1 MTSEEL
7 LTKEKS
13 CNKLNLFRILTIP
26 VLVSVVVLVSLLIIS
41 QGTKVT
47 RAAFSIIFFL
57 IGPLVTIFTFVII
70 DAIYKKKTNNL
81 YNSLEQSILQ
91 AAGVSEWRYLKA
103 RDYKVSVKSSQAVE
117 NYNDI
122 KFFKEDESRFPN
134 ALAVME
140 QKQEY
145 KKAFE
150 TFLKDNEFTSLKLYS
165 RFKNKIEQNL
175 LNTDSYYVLVKYV
188 SPTGRKTV
196 TKTLDITNYR
206 IQELEENKSILMT
219 KGEYSRYLK
228 AQEKDL
234 LEKRQ
239 HAHYEKINQIID
251 DANKNKEIL
260 VNKNDVDELDKLI
273 ASLFDRTV
281 NSIKKIKNNDSDEWN
296 IINKFIAGIEAD
308 VKKITDKN
316 NKILEYYNSEDF
328 TRLKS
333 TCDSLMSSQRE
344 FNEYIDEKVKSIS
357 GLFGTNIVRED
368 TVIEDEYNYI
378 HPYKKSLTP
387 FTAEVSAS
395 VFASAENNPLDYV
408 VKQFYSNK
416 SLYPEQ
422 IQKLQLLV
430 EELETLKE
438 AKQIIENQKAEI
450 QQYLSEVPDFIM
462 ENDEDGFYSRL
473 GFATIN
479 ENSLVVAYKFSYT
492 SNAGYSQR
500 SFNVPMTE
508 ETIVALIQKL
518 EDKLTFTAFAK
529 EQRSLMTS
537 KLRQQ
542 IKERDKYTCQYCG
555 NSINQ
560 EPNLLLEID
569 HKIPVSKGGL
579 TEESNLQTLC
589 WRCNRT
595 KSDKLIDEIS

>member
-1 MTSEEL
+1 MT
-7 LTKEKS
+7 
-13 CNKLNLFRILTIP
+13 
-26 VLVSVVVLVSLLIIS
+26 
-41 QGTKVT
+41 
-47 RAAFSIIFFL
+47 
-57 IGPLVTIFTFVII
+57 
-70 DAIYKKKTNNL
+70 
-81 YNSLEQSILQ
+81 
-91 AAGVSEWRYLKA
+91 
-103 RDYKVSVKSSQAVE
+103 
-117 NYNDI
+117 
-122 KFFKEDESRFPN
+122 
-134 ALAVME
+134 
-140 QKQEY
+140 
-145 KKAFE
+145 
-150 TFLKDNEFTSLKLYS
+150 
-165 RFKNKIEQNL
+165 
-175 LNTDSYYVLVKYV
+175 
-188 SPTGRKTV
+188 
-196 TKTLDITNYR
+196 
-206 IQELEENKSILMT
+206 
-219 KGEYSRYLK
+219 
-228 AQEKDL
+228 
-234 LEKRQ
+234 
-239 HAHYEKINQIID
+239 
-251 DANKNKEIL
+251 
-260 VNKNDVDELDKLI
+260 
-273 ASLFDRTV
+273 
-281 NSIKKIKNNDSDEWN
+281 
-296 IINKFIAGIEAD
+296 
-308 VKKITDKN
+308 
-316 NKILEYYNSEDF
+316 
-328 TRLKS
+328 
-333 TCDSLMSSQRE
+333 
-344 FNEYIDEKVKSIS
+344 
-357 GLFGTNIVRED
+357 
-368 TVIEDEYNYI
+368 
-378 HPYKKSLTP
+378 

-595 KSDKLIDEIS
+595 KSDKLIYEII

>member
-1 MTSEEL
+1 MTFDEL
-7 LTKEKS
+7 LAKEKS
-13 CNKLNLFRILTIP
+13 CKKLNLFRILTIP
-26 VLVSVVVLVSLLIIS
+26 VLVCAIVLVLFIILAN
-41 QGTKVT
+41 G
-47 RAAFSIIFFL
+47 RDGRGAAILVLSL
-57 IGPLVTIFTFVII
+57 IGPLVTIVTFVIV
-70 DAIYKKKTNNL
+70 DAIYKKKANDL

-91 AAGVSEWRYLKA
+91 VAGVSEWRYLKA

-117 NYNDI
+117 KYDDI

-134 ALAVME
+134 VLTVME

-145 KKAFE
+145 RDAFVK
-150 TFLKDNEFTSLKLYS
+150 FLENNEYTSLKLYS

-188 SPTGRKTV
+188 SPTGRKKV
-196 TKTLDITNYR
+196 TKTLDITRYR
-206 IQELEENKSILMT
+206 IRELEEDKSILMT
-219 KGEYSRYLK
+219 KAEYSRYLK

-316 NKILEYYNSEDF
+316 NKILEYYSSEDF

-344 FNEYIDEKVKSIS
+344 FNEYIDEKVKSVS
-357 GLFGTNIVRED
+357 GLFGTNIVRDD

-378 HPYKKSLTP
+378 HPYIKSLTP

-595 KSDKLIDEIS
+595 KSNKLIDEIS

>member
-1 MTSEEL
+1 MTGEEL

-13 CNKLNLFRILTIP
+13 CRKLNLFRILSIP
-26 VLVSVVVLVSLLIIS
+26 VLVCVVVLVSISILIKWR
-41 QGTKVT
+41 GNWT
-47 RAAFSIIFFL
+47 AFL
-57 IGPLVTIFTFVII
+57 ISLFIGSLVTIVTVLII
-70 DAIYKKKTNNL
+70 NAIYKKKTNNL
-81 YNSLEQSILQ
+81 YNSLEQNILQ

-150 TFLKDNEFTSLKLYS
+150 TFLKDNEYTSLKLYS
-165 RFKNKIEQNL
+165 RSKNKIEQNL

-188 SPTGRKTV
+188 SPTGRKIV

-206 IQELEENKSILMT
+206 IQELENDKSILMT

-316 NKILEYYNSEDF
+316 NKILEYYSSEDF

-537 KLRQQ
+537 KLRQK

-569 HKIPVSKGGL
+569 HIIPVSKGGL

-595 KSDKLIDEIS
+595 KSDKLIYEKI

>member
-1 MTSEEL
+1 MTGEEL
-7 LTKEKS
+7 LAKEKS
-13 CNKLNLFRILTIP
+13 CRKLNLFRILSIP
-26 VLVSVVVLVSLLIIS
+26 VLVCVVVLVSIS
-41 QGTKVT
+41 ILVKWRGNW
-47 RAAFSIIFFL
+47 AAFL
-57 IGPLVTIFTFVII
+57 ISLFIGSLVTIVTVLII

-81 YNSLEQSILQ
+81 YNSLEQNILQ

-150 TFLKDNEFTSLKLYS
+150 TFLKDNEYTSLKLYS
-165 RFKNKIEQNL
+165 RFKNMIEQNL

-206 IQELEENKSILMT
+206 IQELEEDKSILMT

-308 VKKITDKN
+308 VKKITNKN
-316 NKILEYYNSEDF
+316 NKILEYYSSEDF

-537 KLRQQ
+537 KLRQK

-569 HKIPVSKGGL
+569 HIIPVSKGGL

-595 KSDKLIDEIS
+595 KSDKLIYEKI

>member
-1 MTSEEL
+1 
-7 LTKEKS
+7 
-13 CNKLNLFRILTIP
+13 
-26 VLVSVVVLVSLLIIS
+26 
-41 QGTKVT
+41 
-47 RAAFSIIFFL
+47 
-57 IGPLVTIFTFVII
+57 
-70 DAIYKKKTNNL
+70 
-81 YNSLEQSILQ
+81 
-91 AAGVSEWRYLKA
+91 VSEWRYLKA

-150 TFLKDNEFTSLKLYS
+150 TFLKDNEYTSLKLYS
-165 RFKNKIEQNL
+165 RFKNMIEQNL

-206 IQELEENKSILMT
+206 IQELEEDKSILMT

-316 NKILEYYNSEDF
+316 NEILEYYNSEDF

-508 ETIVALIQKL
+508 GTIVALIQKL

>member
-1 MTSEEL
+1 MTGEEL
-7 LTKEKS
+7 LAKEKS
-13 CNKLNLFRILTIP
+13 CKKLNLVRILIIPSIVIVVILAAVIVCFAKPENYSFVAFLLILLVGPILTI
-26 VLVSVVVLVSLLIIS
+26 L
-41 QGTKVT
+41 
-47 RAAFSIIFFL
+47 AFAIL
-57 IGPLVTIFTFVII
+57 N
-70 DAIYKKKTNNL
+70 AIYQRKTKKL
-81 YNSLEQSILQ
+81 YVALEESIFQ
-91 AAGVSEWRYLKA
+91 TVGISEWKYLTA
-103 RDYKVSVKSSQAVE
+103 WDYTVYVKSRQAIE
-117 NYNDI
+117 NYDEL
-122 KFFKEDESRFPN
+122 KFFKEDESRLPS
-134 ALAVME
+134 ALSVMRE
-140 QKQEY
+140 KQNY
-145 KKAFE
+145 KEAFSA
-150 TFLKDNEFTSLKLYS
+150 FLKDNEYSALKIYPQFA
-165 RFKNKIEQNL
+165 RKIENNL
-175 LNTDSYYVLVKYV
+175 LNTDSYYVTVRYV
-188 SPTGRKTV
+188 SPSGRKQAYGV
-196 TKTLDITNYR
+196 LEITKGRLKQLDND
-206 IQELEENKSILMT
+206 KSILMT
-219 KGEYSRYLK
+219 KGEYSRYLRE
-228 AQEKDL
+228 QEKDL

-239 HAHYEKINQIID
+239 HAHYKRINQIID

-260 VNKNDVDELDKLI
+260 VNRNDVDELDKLI
-273 ASLFDRTV
+273 ASLFDRTI
-281 NSIKKIKNNDSDEWN
+281 NSIKRIKSNDSDEWY
-296 IINKFIAGIEAD
+296 IIDKFIAAIDAD

-316 NKILEYYNSEDF
+316 NIILEYYNSEEF
-328 TRLKS
+328 IRLKS

-357 GLFGTNIVRED
+357 GLFGTNTVRED

-395 VFASAENNPLDYV
+395 VFASAENYPLDYV

-438 AKQIIENQKAEI
+438 AKQIIENQKTEI

-500 SFNVPMTE
+500 SFIVPMTE

-518 EDKLTFTAFAK
+518 EDKLTFSAFAK

-542 IKERDKYTCQYCG
+542 IKERDNFTCQTCG
-555 NSINQ
+555 NSTSK

-569 HKIPVSKGGL
+569 HKVP
-579 TEESNLQTLC
+579 ESNLQTLC
-589 WRCNRT
+589 WRCNRS
-595 KSDKLIDEIS
+595 KGSKLA

>member
-1 MTSEEL
+1 MTVDEL
-7 LTKEKS
+7 LAKEKN
-13 CNKLNLFRILTIP
+13 CKKLNLFRILTIP
-26 VLVSVVVLVSLLIIS
+26 VLVSVVVLVSLLIIA

-103 RDYKVSVKSSQAVE
+103 RDYEVSVKSSQAVE
-117 NYNDI
+117 NYDDI

-134 ALAVME
+134 VLAIMK

-145 KKAFE
+145 KDAFVR
-150 TFLKDNEFTSLKLYS
+150 FLKDNEYTSLKLYS
-165 RFKNKIEQNL
+165 RIKSKIEQNL
-175 LNTDSYYVLVKYV
+175 LNTNSYYVLVKYV
-188 SPTGRKTV
+188 SPTGRKIV

-206 IQELEENKSILMT
+206 IQELENDKSILMT

-239 HAHYEKINQIID
+239 HAHYERINRIID

-260 VNKNDVDELDKLI
+260 VNKNDVDELDRLI

-281 NSIKKIKNNDSDEWN
+281 NSIKKIKSNDSDEWH
-296 IINKFIAGIEAD
+296 IIDKFIAGIEAD

-316 NKILEYYNSEDF
+316 DQILEYYNSGEF

-422 IQKLQLLV
+422 IHKLQLLV

-569 HKIPVSKGGL
+569 HIIPVSKGGL

-595 KSDKLIDEIS
+595 KSNKLIDEIS

>member
-1 MTSEEL
+1 MTGEEL

-13 CNKLNLFRILTIP
+13 CRKLNLFRILSIP
-26 VLVSVVVLVSLLIIS
+26 VLVCVVVLVSISILIKWR
-41 QGTKVT
+41 GNWT
-47 RAAFSIIFFL
+47 AFL
-57 IGPLVTIFTFVII
+57 ISLFIGSLVTIVTVLII
-70 DAIYKKKTNNL
+70 NAIYKKKTNNL
-81 YNSLEQSILQ
+81 YNSLEQNILQ

-150 TFLKDNEFTSLKLYS
+150 TFLKDNEYTSLKLYS

-188 SPTGRKTV
+188 SPTGRKIV

-206 IQELEENKSILMT
+206 IQELENDKSILMT

-316 NKILEYYNSEDF
+316 NKILEYYSSEDF

-537 KLRQQ
+537 KLRQK

-569 HKIPVSKGGL
+569 HIIPVSKGGL

-595 KSDKLIDEIS
+595 KSDKLIYEKI

>member
-1 MTSEEL
+1 MDSIN
-7 LTKEKS
+7 S
-13 CNKLNLFRILTIP
+13 LFFIIIFIVGPILTI
-26 VLVSVVVLVSLLIIS
+26 L
-41 QGTKVT
+41 
-47 RAAFSIIFFL
+47 
-57 IGPLVTIFTFVII
+57 TFVII
-70 DAIYKKKTNNL
+70 NAIYKRKANKL
-81 YNSLEQSILQ
+81 YNALEESIFQ
-91 AAGVSEWRYLKA
+91 TVGISGWKYLTA
-103 RDYKVSVKSSQAVE
+103 CDYTVYVKSRQAIE
-117 NYNDI
+117 NYDDI
-122 KFFKEDESRFPN
+122 KFFKEDESRFT
-134 ALAVME
+134 LVLTEMR
-140 QKQEY
+140 QKQSYKEAFRDFLNNNEY
-145 KKAFE
+145 TA
-150 TFLKDNEFTSLKLYS
+150 LKIYPQFAS
-165 RFKNKIEQNL
+165 KIENNL
-175 LNTDSYYVLVKYV
+175 LNTDSYYVYV
-188 SPTGRKTV
+188 RYESPSGRKKYFGV
-196 TKTLDITNYR
+196 LEITNWR
-206 IQELEENKSILMT
+206 IKQLENDKSILMT
-219 KGEYSRYLK
+219 KSEYSRYLK
-228 AQEKDL
+228 EQEKDL

-239 HAHYEKINQIID
+239 HAHYRRINQIID
-251 DANKNKEIL
+251 DANKNKDLL
-260 VNKNDVDELDKLI
+260 VNKGDADELDKLI

-281 NSIKKIKNNDSDEWN
+281 NSIKRIKNNDSDEWQ

-316 NKILEYYNSEDF
+316 NQILEYYNSEEF
-328 TRLKS
+328 IRLKS

-387 FTAEVSAS
+387 FTAEVSS
-395 VFASAENNPLDYV
+395 TVFASAENYPLDYV
-408 VKQFYSNK
+408 VKQFYTNK
-416 SLYPEQ
+416 SIYPEQ

-438 AKQIIENQKAEI
+438 AKQIIENQKTEI

-492 SNAGYSQR
+492 SNAGYAQR
-500 SFNVPMTE
+500 SFTVPMTE

-518 EDKLTFTAFAK
+518 EDKLTYSAFAK

-542 IKERDKYTCQYCG
+542 IKERDNFTCQSCG
-555 NSINQ
+555 NSTSK

-569 HKIPVSKGGL
+569 HKVPVAKGGL
-579 TEESNLQTLC
+579 TVETNLQTLC
-589 WRCNRT
+589 WRCNRS
-595 KSDKLIDEIS
+595 KGSKLA

>member
-1 MTSEEL
+1 MTGEEL
-7 LTKEKS
+7 LAKEKS
-13 CNKLNLFRILTIP
+13 CRKLNLFRILSIP
-26 VLVSVVVLVSLLIIS
+26 VLVCVVVLVSIS
-41 QGTKVT
+41 ILVKWRGNW
-47 RAAFSIIFFL
+47 AAFL
-57 IGPLVTIFTFVII
+57 ISLFIGSLVTIVTVLII

-81 YNSLEQSILQ
+81 YNSLEQNILQ

-150 TFLKDNEFTSLKLYS
+150 TFLKDNEYTSLKLYS

-175 LNTDSYYVLVKYV
+175 FNTDSYYVLVKYV
-188 SPTGRKTV
+188 SPTGRKIV

-206 IQELEENKSILMT
+206 IQELENDKSILMT

-281 NSIKKIKNNDSDEWN
+281 NSIKKIKSNDSDEWN

-316 NKILEYYNSEDF
+316 NKILEYYSSEDF

-408 VKQFYSNK
+408 IKQFYSNK

-518 EDKLTFTAFAK
+518 EDKLTFTTFAK

-595 KSDKLIDEIS
+595 KSNKLIDEIS

>member
-1 MTSEEL
+1 MTFDEL
-7 LTKEKS
+7 LAKEKS
-13 CNKLNLFRILTIP
+13 CKKLNLFRILTIP
-26 VLVSVVVLVSLLIIS
+26 VLVCAIVLVLFIILAN
-41 QGTKVT
+41 G
-47 RAAFSIIFFL
+47 RDGRGAAILVLSL
-57 IGPLVTIFTFVII
+57 IGPLVTIVAFVII
-70 DAIYKKKTNNL
+70 DAIYKKKANNL

-150 TFLKDNEFTSLKLYS
+150 TFLKDNEYTSLKLYS
-165 RFKNKIEQNL
+165 RFKNMIEQNL

-206 IQELEENKSILMT
+206 IQELEEDKSILMT

-316 NKILEYYNSEDF
+316 NEILEYYNSEDF

-508 ETIVALIQKL
+508 GTIVALIQKL

>member
-103 RDYKVSVKSSQAVE
+103 RDYKISVKSSQAVE

>member
-1 MTSEEL
+1 MTFDEL
-7 LTKEKS
+7 LAKEKS
-13 CNKLNLFRILTIP
+13 CKKLNLFRILTIP
-26 VLVSVVVLVSLLIIS
+26 VLVCAIVLVLFIILAN
-41 QGTKVT
+41 G
-47 RAAFSIIFFL
+47 RDGRGAAILVLSL
-57 IGPLVTIFTFVII
+57 IGPLVTIVTFVIV
-70 DAIYKKKTNNL
+70 DAIYKKKANDL

-91 AAGVSEWRYLKA
+91 VAGVSEWRYLKA

-117 NYNDI
+117 KYDDI

-134 ALAVME
+134 VLTVME

-150 TFLKDNEFTSLKLYS
+150 TFLKDNEYTSLKLYP
-165 RFKNKIEQNL
+165 RFESKIEQNL

-188 SPTGRKTV
+188 SPTGRKKV
-196 TKTLDITNYR
+196 TKTLDITRYR
-206 IQELEENKSILMT
+206 IRELEEDKSILMT
-219 KGEYSRYLK
+219 KAEYSRYLK

-251 DANKNKEIL
+251 NANKNKEIL
-260 VNKNDVDELDKLI
+260 VSKNDVDELDRLI

-316 NKILEYYNSEDF
+316 NQILEYYSSEDF

-537 KLRQQ
+537 KLRRQ

-595 KSDKLIDEIS
+595 KSNKLIDEIS

>member
-1 MTSEEL
+1 MTGDEL
-7 LTKEKS
+7 LAKEKS
-13 CNKLNLFRILTIP
+13 CKKLNIVRILIMPILVLVVILATFIVYTFKISDYETVAFLLIMIVGPGLTIASFAIINAIYTRKTNKLYKALEE
-26 VLVSVVVLVSLLIIS
+26 
-41 QGTKVT
+41 
-47 RAAFSIIFFL
+47 SIFQTVGI
-57 IGPLVTIFTFVII
+57 
-70 DAIYKKKTNNL
+70 
-81 YNSLEQSILQ
+81 
-91 AAGVSEWRYLKA
+91 SEWKYLED
-103 RDYKVSVKSSQAVE
+103 RDYTVHVKSHQAYD
-117 NYNDI
+117 NYDDL
-122 KFFKEDESRFPN
+122 KFFKEDESRLPY
-134 ALAVME
+134 ALTVMS
-140 QKQEY
+140 QKQAY
-145 KKAFE
+145 KEAFRA
-150 TFLKDNEFTSLKLYS
+150 FLKENEYTALKIYS
-165 RFKNKIEQNL
+165 QFALKIENNL
-175 LNTDSYYVLVKYV
+175 LNTDSFYVLVKYV
-188 SPTGRKTV
+188 SPSGRKRV
-196 TKTLDITNYR
+196 SGVLEITKKRLK
-206 IQELEENKSILMT
+206 QLEEDKSILMT

-228 AQEKDL
+228 EQEKDL

-239 HAHYEKINQIID
+239 HAHYQRINHIID
-251 DANKNKEIL
+251 DANKNKELL

-273 ASLFDRTV
+273 ASLFDRTI
-281 NSIKKIKNNDSDEWN
+281 NSIKRIKNNDSDEWQ

-316 NKILEYYNSEDF
+316 NQILEYYSSEEF
-328 TRLKS
+328 RRLKS

-357 GLFGTNIVRED
+357 SLFGTNIVRED

-395 VFASAENNPLDYV
+395 VFASAENYPLDYV

-416 SLYPEQ
+416 LLYPEQ

-492 SNAGYSQR
+492 SNAGYAQR
-500 SFNVPMTE
+500 SFTVPMTE

-518 EDKLTFTAFAK
+518 EDKLTFSAFAK

-542 IKERDKYTCQYCG
+542 IKERDSFTCQTCG
-555 NSINQ
+555 NSTSK

-569 HKIPVSKGGL
+569 HKVPVAKGGL
-579 TEESNLQTLC
+579 TVETNLQTLC
-589 WRCNRT
+589 WRCNRS
-595 KSDKLIDEIS
+595 KGSKLV